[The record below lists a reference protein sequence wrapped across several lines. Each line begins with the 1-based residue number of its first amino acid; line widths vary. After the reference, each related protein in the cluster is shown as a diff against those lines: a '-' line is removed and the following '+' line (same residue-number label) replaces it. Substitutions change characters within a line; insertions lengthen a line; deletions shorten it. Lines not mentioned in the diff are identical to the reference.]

1 MGCARSRG
9 PGSPRSEANTLT
21 KFATAKEIAFVHIPK
36 TAGTSFTDYLE
47 TGLHHAGT
55 QCLTDPWC
63 ARKILLSGHEYLSD
77 LYPRVHHGYFIT
89 ILRDPISRTVSQ
101 YRSLRNASNYHP
113 GWRDQWSREQ
123 VAALEF
129 CHQATFEEF
138 IHCCDE
144 TVLGHIVNV
153 QTRMLADHKIDAIT
167 LLDSRSLRESLLK
180 SARHNIVQ
188 KIDFVAIYELINT
201 SLMMFKRESG
211 FRGDLAHRN
220 MSERYDVRIGAR
232 ELARLHELL
241 ELDFQLYEFALKVF
255 DARVSAAFAT

>member
-9 PGSPRSEANTLT
+9 LGSPRSEAGTLT

-47 TGLHHAGT
+47 TGLNHAGT
-55 QCLTDPWC
+55 QRQTNPWHP
-63 ARKILLSGHEYLSD
+63 RKVLLSGHEYLSD
-77 LYPRVHHGYFIT
+77 LYQRVHHGYFIT

-101 YRSLRNASNYHP
+101 YRSLRNASNYDP

-123 VAALEF
+123 IAALEF
-129 CHQATFEEF
+129 CQQATFEEF
-138 IHCCDE
+138 IYSRDE

-153 QTRMLADHKIDAIT
+153 QTRMLSDHKTEPMT
-167 LLDSRSLRESLLK
+167 LLNSEIIRESLLR
-180 SARHNIVQ
+180 SARQNIVQ
-188 KIDFVAIYELINT
+188 KIDFLGIYELINI
-201 SLMMFKRESG
+201 SLMMFKRDSG

-232 ELARLHELL
+232 ELVRLHEVL
-241 ELDFQLYEFALKVF
+241 ELDFQLYEFALKMF